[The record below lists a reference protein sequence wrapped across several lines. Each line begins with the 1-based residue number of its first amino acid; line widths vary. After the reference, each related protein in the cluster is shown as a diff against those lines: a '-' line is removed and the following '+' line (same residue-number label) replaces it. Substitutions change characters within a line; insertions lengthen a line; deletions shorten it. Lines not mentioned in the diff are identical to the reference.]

1 MNIPKDKRAKNMN
14 PQFTENTANQTPKS
28 SANTVSSWG
37 GARWGAHNPRG
48 CGVSAGGGYGTAV
61 THTHVPFQSQYRT
74 HSDVHT
80 NKKPHAR
87 CGLNDRCEV

>member
-48 CGVSAGGGYGTAV
+48 CGVSVGGGYGTAV
-61 THTHVPFQSQYRT
+61 TYKRALPISV
-74 HSDVHT
+74 
-80 NKKPHAR
+80 
-87 CGLNDRCEV
+87 